1 MIAIA
6 AIQGASSLEIQALM
20 RTFVDRLDAGVRLAG
35 VIEVEVAGPTS
46 SRAASELRSL
56 SDDRRFPIFQD
67 LGAGAAACA
76 VDADG
81 IVAACAAVQRD
92 IAAGCDL
99 VVLNKFGRLESE
111 RSGLSAA
118 FSAAV
123 EAGAPILT
131 SVAPKHN
138 PAWAAFAAPM
148 FVILPP
154 TMAAIEG
161 WWRGVAPA

>member
-1 MIAIA
+1 MTAIA
-6 AIQGASSLEIQALM
+6 AIQGASSLEIQALI
-20 RTFVDRLDAGVRLAG
+20 RTFVERLDAGVRVAG
-35 VIEVEVAGPTS
+35 VIEIEVAGPES
-46 SRAASELRSL
+46 SRAASQLRSL
-56 SDDRRFPIFQD
+56 SDDRRFPIFQN

-76 VDADG
+76 VDADS

-99 VVLNKFGRLESE
+99 VVLNKFGRLEAQ
-111 RSGLSAA
+111 RSGLAA
-118 FSAAV
+118 VFSAAV
-123 EAGAPILT
+123 DAGAPILT

-138 PAWAAFAAPM
+138 AAWAAFAAPM

-154 TMAAIEG
+154 DMAAVEG